1 MRPEPTAS
9 DWLDNLELSH
19 DRLLMLFQV
28 DPDDLN
34 DPPKLLLEEFN
45 SSRELENCE
54 SGGSVW
60 LYPEDVSRVIKW
72 LQQVLTNFRH
82 GKEWDARKSP
92 APYWGDLDGSE
103 EGQETLREGT

>member
-1 MRPEPTAS
+1 MGKK
-9 DWLDNLELSH
+9 
-19 DRLLMLFQV
+19 V

-72 LQQVLTNFRH
+72 LQQLLENFRDC
-82 GKEWDARKSP
+82 KESDARKFP
-92 APYWGDLDGSE
+92 APYWGDLDDSKEVQG
-103 EGQETLREGT
+103 GARR